1 MTTELYNLCMEALA
15 AEETF
20 NKILKIPQGDI
31 SKMSHEDF
39 RAEIALIHNL
49 AQRRAY
55 SLHKVISFVFSKLT
69 KEETTEIQSKFLPY
83 FYTKEWQNSLVEVR
97 PIDKE
102 SEQ

>member
-1 MTTELYNLCMEALA
+1 MTEELYNLCMESLA

-39 RAEIALIHNL
+39 RAEIAAIHNL
-49 AQRRAY
+49 AARRAY

-69 KEETTEIQSKFLPY
+69 KEEITEIQANLFPY
-83 FYTKEWQNSLVEVR
+83 FYKEEWQNNLVKVK

>member
-1 MTTELYNLCMEALA
+1 MAPELCNLFIEAIA

-20 NKILKIPQGDI
+20 NMILEIPQDEI

-49 AQRRAY
+49 AKRRAD
-55 SLHKVISFVFSKLT
+55 SLHEVISFALSKLA
-69 KEETTEIQSKFLPY
+69 KEETTGIQAKLLPY
-83 FYTKEWQNSLVEVR
+83 FYTKEWQNSLVKVS

-102 SEQ
+102 AEQ

>member
-1 MTTELYNLCMEALA
+1 MTAELYNLCMEAIA

-39 RAEIALIHNL
+39 RAEIAEIHNL
-49 AQRRAY
+49 AARRAY

-69 KEETTEIQSKFLPY
+69 KEEITEIQANLFPY
-83 FYTKEWQNSLVEVR
+83 FYQEEWQNTLVKIR